1 MPPHCGGHLVS
12 AGERFSRGRRPD
24 PKAARRGCLTIIGRQ
39 RPPIGVSTGVYSQFP
54 NHATPDAVADGM
66 MQLPADVYEVLLFG
80 SWSDMRAA
88 ARTIA
93 DAHRPVAIVH
103 GEKRVGGLLG
113 GAQPEE
119 RRRGQELVLTAIEV
133 ARILGAP
140 AVNIHLWD
148 LPDSDRHLDR
158 NLAALAEILPDV
170 WQSGIRL
177 LVETIPCQADL
188 PWRNVDRALDFAEE
202 RARATGARPAAGQ
215 VLGVNLDLE
224 FLSWHDGVRVA
235 LEECVPVWGE
245 RLGNVHVKD
254 HDGRPFDAE
263 GRRRYVNPGDGHLDY
278 PWIFGRLHAA
288 GYAGPLMFEGN
299 VTRAG
304 DRQAALAATVV
315 YLERIRQWRD
325 SVWTGPGGES

>member
-1 MPPHCGGHLVS
+1 M
-12 AGERFSRGRRPD
+12 
-24 PKAARRGCLTIIGRQ
+24 TISGQ

-54 NHATPDAVADGM
+54 DHATPDAVADGM
-66 MQLPADVYEVLLFG
+66 TRLSADVYEVLLFG
-80 SWSDMRAA
+80 SWGDPLAA

-93 DAHRPVAIVH
+93 GAGRPVAVVH

-113 GAQPEE
+113 AATPEE
-119 RRRGQELVLTAIEV
+119 RRRGQDLVRTAIEA

-158 NLAALAEILPDV
+158 NLEALKEILPEV
-170 WQSGIRL
+170 WGSGVRL
-177 LVETIPCQADL
+177 LVETIPCQADV
-188 PWRNVDRALDFAEE
+188 PWRNVDRALAFAEDL
-202 RARATGARPAAGQ
+202 AGATGASPVSGL

-235 LEECVPVWGE
+235 LEERVPVWGP

-254 HDGRPFDAE
+254 HDGQPFDPQ
-263 GRRRYVNPGDGHLDY
+263 GRRRYVNPGDGNLDY
-278 PWIFGRLHAA
+278 LWIFGKLRDA
-288 GYAGPLMFEGN
+288 GYTAPLMFEGN

-304 DRQAALAATVV
+304 DRQAALAATEV
-315 YLERIRQWRD
+315 YLQRMRRWADTVWGER
-325 SVWTGPGGES
+325 